1 MNTRK
6 DETARVKAGRIWF
19 FMRSRISKTA
29 LLALLTV
36 LPGLEQS
43 FAQSG
48 PNPSVDYTVPNFAYS
63 PPLRKFVD
71 SLPGLGPTQTN
82 NLGQYLPVA
91 TPDTT
96 AYPGSDYYEIAL
108 VEYREQMHSD
118 LPPVVGAKTSPTA
131 TGGTKLRGYVQEVNG
146 VAVGVPHYLGP
157 VIVATAGRP
166 TRIKFTNRLPTGSK
180 GDLFLPTD
188 TTIMGAGDGP
198 VQIGKDANGMPMYEQ
213 YTQNRATLHLHG
225 GVNPWIS
232 DGMPHQ
238 WTAPAGETTSYKKGV
253 SAGNVS
259 DMGSPTN
266 GSLTFYWPNQNSGR
280 LMFYHDHSM
289 GITRLNVYGGEAAGY
304 LVSDPP
310 GTGEWTLPIPT
321 NTIPLIIQDK
331 TFVCDATTLTATNS
345 IRYTA
350 ATDPLWDSSKWGGG
364 GNLWYPHVYVPNQDP
379 YDDSG
384 ANPLGRWDYGPW
396 FWPVFPVTEPYPP
409 ALSAVPE
416 AFMDTPVINGT
427 AYPYVNVEPKAYRLR
442 ILNVCGERM
451 LNLQMY
457 VADPAVYTNASGQ
470 TFTNTEV
477 RMISAVPGTN
487 IPSWY
492 PTMDNR
498 DGGVPDPLLEGPRM
512 VQIGTEGGLLPS
524 PVVITNTPVG
534 YDYNRRN
541 VVVLNV
547 LERSLFMAPAERAD
561 IIVDFSRFAGKTII
575 LYNDAPA
582 PVPAF
587 DPRYDF
593 YTDDPDYSITGDDY
607 QGGAPSTP
615 AGYGPNTR
623 TIMQFR
629 VANSTPGPDYMTTQL
644 PLLRTALP
652 VAFTNTQPQIIVQQA
667 AYGPA
672 YGTNYVNV
680 YSRIQDTSLALKPQ
694 ILGSVTV
701 TAGGSGY
708 SKGAT
713 VSLFGGGGTG
723 AVVTATVSG
732 KGVVQAINV
741 VNAGQGYTH
750 APTVLI
756 TGVGGQGTGATA
768 TAALTG
774 EMAMQPKT
782 IQELF
787 DDYGRM
793 NATLGVELPF
803 TTSLIQTTI
812 PLGYMDP
819 VTEIFND
826 GETQLWKV
834 THNGVDTHGIHFHL
848 VNVQVVNRV
857 GWDGM
862 IRPPDPNELGWKDTV
877 RMNPL
882 EDVIVALKAVTPTL
896 PFPLPD
902 SIRPLAP
909 HLPLGS
915 TMGFMGVDPLTGN
928 PMAVSNV
935 VANFGWEYMWH
946 CHLLGHE
953 ENDMMRAIVVKVPPP
968 APSNLVASALTGTP
982 RVSLTWQD
990 KSLNE
995 NGFTIQ
1001 RASNAAFTQG
1011 LVTFT
1016 VGQNVTNYT
1025 DTSVAALTFYYYRVM
1040 ATSVNGNSAYTSVAT
1055 VTTLASPPAAPTNLQ
1070 MTKRTATTITIAW
1083 NDNSKNELGF
1093 YVERS
1098 TDGGA
1103 TWTRIAQTATNVSN
1117 YQNTGL
1123 TTKTTYLYRVQAFNA
1138 SGVSG
1143 YSNVK
1148 SITTL

>member
-1 MNTRK
+1 MKTQDSLSTR
-6 DETARVKAGRIWF
+6 T
-19 FMRSRISKTA
+19 RSVPK
-29 LLALLTV
+29 LAFLAFLAV
-36 LPGLEQS
+36 VSGFELG
-43 FAQSG
+43 FAQTG
-48 PNPSVDYTVPNFAYS
+48 PNPFTDYTVPNFAYS

-71 SLPGLGPTQTN
+71 SLPGLGSTQTN

-91 TPDTT
+91 VPDINK
-96 AYPGSDYYEIAL
+96 YPGSDYYEIAL

-118 LPPVVGAKTSPTA
+118 LPPVIGSKTSPTA

-146 VAVGVPHYLGP
+146 VAVGQPHYLGP

-166 TRIKFTNRLPTGSK
+166 TRIKFTNRLPIGTN

-198 VQIGKDANGMPMYEQ
+198 VQIGTDANGQPVYEQ

-232 DGMPHQ
+232 DGTPHQ
-238 WTAPAGETTSYKKGV
+238 WTVPAGETTSYKKGV
-253 SAGNVS
+253 STTDVP
-259 DMGSPTN
+259 DMGLPTD
-266 GSLTFYWPNQNSGR
+266 GSMTFYWPNQNSGR
-280 LMFYHDHSM
+280 LMFYHDHAM
-289 GITRLNVYGGEAAGY
+289 GITRLNVYAGEAAGY
-304 LVSDPP
+304 VVVDPP

-331 TFVCDATTLTATNS
+331 TFVCDATTHTATNPAM
-345 IRYTA
+345 YTA
-350 ATDPLWDSSKWGGG
+350 TTDPLWDFAKWGGG
-364 GNLWYPHVYVPNQDP
+364 GSLWYPHVYVPNQDP
-379 YDDSG
+379 YAADNSG
-384 ANPLGRWDYGPW
+384 ANMFGRWDYGPW
-396 FWPVFPVTEPYPP
+396 FWPVFPVMYPYPP
-409 ALSAVPE
+409 TVSAVPE
-416 AFMDTPVINGT
+416 SFMDTPVINGT
-427 AYPYVNVEPKAYRLR
+427 AYPYVKVEPKAYRLR
-442 ILNVCGERM
+442 ILNVCNERM

-457 VADPAVYTNASGQ
+457 VADPAIYTNASGQ
-470 TFTNTEV
+470 AFTNTEV
-477 RMISAVPGTN
+477 RMIPAVAGTN
-487 IPSWY
+487 IPPWY
-492 PTMDNR
+492 PTMDGR

-512 VQIGTEGGLLPS
+512 VQIGTEGGLLPA
-524 PVVITNTPVG
+524 PVVITNRPVG

-541 VVVLNV
+541 IVVLNV

-561 IIVDFSRFAGKTII
+561 VVVDFSKFAGKTII

-593 YTDDPDYSITGDDY
+593 YTGDPDFSSTGGDNN

-615 AGYGPNTR
+615 PGYGPNTR

-629 VANSTPGPDYMTTQL
+629 VANSTPGPDYMATQL
-644 PLLRTALP
+644 PLLQTALP
-652 VAFTNTQPQIIVQQA
+652 KAFTNTQPKIIVNQA
-667 AYGPA
+667 AYGTT
-672 YGTNYVNV
+672 YGTNYVDL
-680 YSRIQDTSLALKPQ
+680 YSRIQDTSMVLKPQ
-694 ILGSVTV
+694 SLGSVTV

-708 SKGAT
+708 T
-713 VSLFGGGGTG
+713 VAPTVRLIGGNGTG
-723 AVVTATVSG
+723 AVVTASVSNG
-732 KGVVQAINV
+732 AVQAINV
-741 VNAGQGYTH
+741 VNPGAGYTF

-756 TGVGGQGTGATA
+756 TGVAGRGVGATA
-768 TAALTG
+768 TAAL
-774 EMAMQPKT
+774 ANAIPMQPKC

-787 DDYGRM
+787 DMYGRM
-793 NATLGVELPF
+793 NATMGVELPF

-812 PLGYMDP
+812 PLGYADP

-826 GETQLWKV
+826 GETQLWKI

-862 IRPPDPNELGWKDTV
+862 IRPPDANELGWKDTV

-882 EDVIVALKAVTPTL
+882 EDVIVALKADKPVL

-909 HLPLGS
+909 SLPLGS
-915 TMGFMGVDPLTGN
+915 MMGFMGVDPLTGN

-935 VANFGWEYMWH
+935 VANFGWEYVWH

-968 APSNLVASALTGTP
+968 APTNLVASAVTGITA

-995 NGFTIQ
+995 DGFTIQ
-1001 RASNAAFTQG
+1001 RATDAAFAQG
-1011 LVTFT
+1011 LATFT
-1016 VGQNVTNYT
+1016 VGSNVTSYI
-1025 DTSVAALTFYYYRVM
+1025 DTSVVQKTTYYYRVM
-1040 ATSVNGNSAYTSVAT
+1040 ATSVNGNSAYTSTAT
-1055 VTTLASPPAAPTNLQ
+1055 VTTLATVPAAPTNLSLSL
-1070 MTKRTATTITIAW
+1070 RAANYVIIAW
-1083 NDNSKNELGF
+1083 KDNSNNELGF

-1098 TDGGA
+1098 TNGGV
-1103 TWTRIAQTATNVSN
+1103 TWTQIAQTAANSVT
-1117 YQNTGL
+1117 YRNTGL
-1123 TTKTTYLYRVQAFNA
+1123 TTKTTYLYRVRAFNA
-1138 SGVSG
+1138 AGVSG
-1143 YSNVK
+1143 YSGVL
-1148 SITTL
+1148 SVTTL